1 MKHMLRLVNYC
12 KNIITSTQP
21 TFLPWRFGLYQR
33 PSSEEVC
40 SIRFLVLATI
50 AIRRGKKSVV
60 RVAQRVGPLVLVQWL
75 PSFFQNMSC
84 LFDPSS
90 TVWQYSFVIKFVNL
104 YAFHICSCRW
114 IHVCAVCCCRF
125 TLLWAINSLL
135 NSTLPPLCATPARQS
150 SGALAVKAISV
161 LVSSMRDFLRY
172 AVTS

>member
-114 IHVCAVCCCRF
+114 IRLCRLLLQVHVVMSHQFLAQQYF
-125 TLLWAINSLL
+125 TT
-135 NSTLPPLCATPARQS
+135 TLCYSCQTVIWGIGSQGYQCS
-150 SGALAVKAISV
+150 SE
-161 LVSSMRDFLRY
+161 
-172 AVTS
+172 